1 MNMLGKLTK
10 GELTKAEVAEWIR
23 DLIPY
28 LEKPAI
34 ISPSGTFEKDCYDVE
49 PGKIIS
55 YGDCLSPSNLIILLH
70 QTENLKIL
78 ANLYTTLEK

>member
-1 MNMLGKLTK
+1 MNILTK

-34 ISPSGTFEKDCYDVE
+34 ISTSGTFEKDYYDVE

-55 YGDCLSPSNLIILLH
+55 YGDCLTPSNLMVMLH

-78 ANLYTTLEK
+78 KDLYIALEK